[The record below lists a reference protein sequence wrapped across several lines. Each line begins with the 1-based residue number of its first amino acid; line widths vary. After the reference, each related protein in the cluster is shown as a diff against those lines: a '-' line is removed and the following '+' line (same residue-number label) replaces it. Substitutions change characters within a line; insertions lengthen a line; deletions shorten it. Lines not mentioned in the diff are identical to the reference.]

1 LTFQFLKKG
10 KAQNTLYFDNE
21 AKNMI

>member
-21 AKNMI
+21 AENLI